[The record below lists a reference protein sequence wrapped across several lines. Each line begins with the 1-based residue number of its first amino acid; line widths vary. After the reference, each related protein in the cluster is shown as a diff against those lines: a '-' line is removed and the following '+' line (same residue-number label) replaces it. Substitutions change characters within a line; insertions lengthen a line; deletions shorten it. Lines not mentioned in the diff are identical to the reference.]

1 MLILN
6 RSNLLKKLNYKSNYM
21 GCRENDIIFGNFA
34 QKHLASF
41 SDEELNL
48 YSELLNCDDATL
60 WSWVTEEKIPPIKFA
75 QLIKIII
82 DDAKTI

>member
-1 MLILN
+1 MPIFN
-6 RSNLLKKLNYKSNYM
+6 RNNLLKKLNYKSNYM

-34 QKHLASF
+34 QKRLAKL
-41 SDEELNL
+41 SDEELSL
-48 YSELLNCDDATL
+48 YSELLNCNDATL
-60 WSWVTEEKIPPIKFA
+60 WSWVSEQQIPPIKFA